1 MYSVSLSQHARVRA
15 NQRGITH
22 RMISDLIALADVEAP
37 VGGGCTVLRVS
48 RERLRESDV
57 RADFASN
64 PDKLASLALIWSD
77 EAAEVV
83 TLLVDHGG
91 AKGRR
96 YRRPH

>member
-1 MYSVSLSQHARVRA
+1 MHSFTLSNHAKLRA

-22 RMISDLIALADVEAP
+22 QMISDLIAFADVEAP

-48 RERLRESDV
+48 RDRLKD
-57 RADFASN
+57 RALKGELMSN
-64 PDKLASLALIWSD
+64 PDKLGSVALIWS
-77 EAAEVV
+77 EESAEVV

-96 YRRPH
+96 YRKPH